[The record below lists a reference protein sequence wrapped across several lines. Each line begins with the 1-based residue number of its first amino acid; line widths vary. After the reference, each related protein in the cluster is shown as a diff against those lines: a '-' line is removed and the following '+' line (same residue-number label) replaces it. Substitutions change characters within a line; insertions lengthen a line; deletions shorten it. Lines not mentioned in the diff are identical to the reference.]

1 MKHYFTKKWF
11 IFSAIICSLFFFSN
25 QVQAKDFSVAAKHAI
40 AVEVSSGKI
49 LYEQDAQTPA
59 SIASITKLL
68 TVYLVY
74 EAIEKGEITLDTVV
88 PISDYPYNLTLT
100 AVSNVKLD
108 AREYT
113 VRDLLN
119 ASLITSANSAAIAL
133 AEKIAGSEPAFVDK
147 MKAKLNEWGIK
158 KAKLVNVTGLNNAYI
173 EGHLYPKSS
182 KTDENQMSA
191 RDVAFVARRLILD
204 YPEVLNITSQYS
216 YNFVGATYYST
227 NQMLK
232 NGTHFR
238 AGVDGLKTGTTDKSG
253 ASFVATTKQKG
264 MRIITVVLNANDGE
278 QYPDNRFVAT
288 NELIDYV
295 YENFTV
301 FPLVKKG
308 ETYKNSKVEIFN
320 GQSAT
325 SKAVAEE
332 DLLAVVKI
340 GKEAAVSA
348 DYTATETLLEAP
360 VEKNKLL
367 GTITLKDKE
376 LIGQGYLDDT
386 RPSVHMVTKKTVPE
400 AIWPISWWNHFVR
413 YVNENL

>member
-1 MKHYFTKKWF
+1 MKQHFTKKWF

-40 AVEVSSGKI
+40 AVEVSTGKI
-49 LYEQDAQTPA
+49 LYEQNAQTPA

-74 EAIEKGEITLDTVV
+74 EAIEKGEISLDTKVT
-88 PISDYPYNLTLT
+88 ISDYPYNLTLT

-158 KAKLVNVTGLNNAYI
+158 KATLVNVTGLNNSYLGDNI
-173 EGHLYPKSS
+173 YPKSN
-182 KTDENQMSA
+182 KNAENQMSA
-191 RDVAFVARRLILD
+191 RDAAFIARRLILD
-204 YPEVLNITSQYS
+204 FPDVLNITSQFS
-216 YNFVGATYYST
+216 YNFAGATYYST

-232 NGTHFR
+232 DGTHFR
-238 AGVDGLKTGTTDKSG
+238 AGVDGLKTGTTDNSG

-264 MRIITVVLNANDGE
+264 MRIITVVLKANDGE

-288 NELIDYV
+288 NELMDYV
-295 YENFTV
+295 YDTFV
-301 FPLVKKG
+301 AIPLVKKG
-308 ETYKNSKVEIFN
+308 ESYKNSMVDVFN

-325 SKAVAEE
+325 STAVAEK
-332 DLLAVVKI
+332 DLLAIVKN
-340 GKEAAVSA
+340 GKETAVSA
-348 DYTATETLLEAP
+348 SYVATKELLEAP
-360 VEKNKLL
+360 VKKNKTL
-367 GTITLKDKE
+367 GTLTLNDRQ
-376 LIGQGYLDDT
+376 LIGQGYLDSA
-386 RPSVHMVTKKTVPE
+386 RPQVHMVAKTTVPE